1 MKIKLIVLYL
11 SLASFIG
18 SIGMESTVYAQDSK
32 GSQTIGSSEKK
43 SNKTDKKKNINKR
56 RSSKKKYEGEAQ
68 LNFVESED
76 GYWNARNI
84 SDPAFTGNGASLNSV
99 MFESRP
105 GRKVESLPQ
114 GPVRDSD
121 VEFVGGKS
129 MEIVVDGREIKT
141 EDGQNR

>member
-18 SIGMESTVYAQDSK
+18 SIGMESTAYAQDSK
-32 GSQTIGSSEKK
+32 DSQAIGSSEKK
-43 SNKTDKKKNINKR
+43 SNKTDKKKSINKR
-56 RSSKKKYEGEAQ
+56 RPSRKKYEGEAQ
-68 LNFVESED
+68 LN
-76 GYWNARNI
+76 ARNI
-84 SDPAFTGNGASLNSV
+84 NDPAFTGNGASLNSV

-105 GRKVESLPQ
+105 GRKVESLPP
-114 GPVRDSD
+114 GPVRDSN

-141 EDGQNR
+141 EDGQKR